1 MIFLYLFTYFSIIL
15 FIVMVVAKIFKYANT
30 PVHVRWELYPI
41 AHEPDRNKY
50 GGSHYEEEGFWKH
63 KAKKDHLAELWAMFE
78 EIIFLKGV
86 YLHNRKLW
94 YFSFPFHLGLYLIT
108 TTFLLIL
115 LTVVLN
121 LFSII
126 SLSNL
131 NTNADYFFHYITVLF
146 GYAGLVL
153 TFLGCIGLIIQRA
166 TDKKF
171 KFYNTPMDYINL
183 FFILILVISVVVTLI
198 FSNSSLF
205 LSKEFVKNLITFNW
219 VDIKDVLFILNI
231 VLISVFLL
239 YFPITRM
246 MHLFAKYFTY
256 HDVRWED
263 EQNIKGSKL
272 EKRVKEALNFG
283 VSWSAP
289 HMKTGKTW
297 AEVATNFPTEI
308 KNEKK

>member
-1 MIFLYLFTYFSIIL
+1 MIIIYLLTYFAILL
-15 FIVMVVAKIFKYANT
+15 FIVMVISKIFKYANT
-30 PVHVRWELYPI
+30 PVHVRWELYPV
-41 AHEPDRNKY
+41 AHEPKRNKY
-50 GGSHYEEEGFWKH
+50 GGSHYEKEEFWKH
-63 KAKKDHLAELWAMFE
+63 KAKKNHLAELWAMFE
-78 EIIFLKGV
+78 EIVFLKGV

-108 TTFLLIL
+108 TTFLLIAFS
-115 LTVVLN
+115 VILN

-126 SLSNL
+126 NISDIQ
-131 NTNADYFFHYITVLF
+131 NTADYIFHYITVLF
-146 GYAGLVL
+146 VYAGLIL
-153 TFLGCIGLIIQRA
+153 TFVGCIGLLFQRA

-183 FFILILVISVVVTLI
+183 LFILVLVISISITLI
-198 FSNSSLF
+198 FSNSSLI

-219 VDIKDVLFILNI
+219 VEINNELFILNVI
-231 VLISVFLL
+231 LISLFLL

-263 EQNIKGSKL
+263 EQNVKGSKL
-272 EKRVKEALNFG
+272 EKKVKEALNFG

-297 AEVATNFPTEI
+297 AEVATNFPPEI
-308 KNEKK
+308 KNEK

>member
-1 MIFLYLFTYFSIIL
+1 MIILYLFTYFAIL
-15 FIVMVVAKIFKYANT
+15 LFVVMVISRILKYANT
-30 PVHVRWELYPI
+30 PVHVRWELYPV

-50 GGSHYEEEGFWKH
+50 GGSHYEETGFWKH

-86 YLHNRKLW
+86 YLHNKKLW

-108 TTFLLIL
+108 GTFLLLIIS
-115 LTVVLN
+115 VILN
-121 LFSII
+121 LFSLINI
-126 SLSNL
+126 NDIQS
-131 NTNADYFFHYITVLF
+131 TVDYFFHYLTILF
-146 GYAGLVL
+146 GYAGLIL
-153 TFLGCIGLIIQRA
+153 TFIGCIGLIIQRA

-171 KFYNTPMDYINL
+171 KFYNTPMEFINL
-183 FFILILVISVVVTLI
+183 FFILVLVISISVTLI
-198 FSNSSLF
+198 FSSSSLF

-219 VDIKDVLFILNI
+219 VDISDVFFILNVI
-231 VLISVFLL
+231 LISLFLL

-263 EQNIKGSKL
+263 EQNVKGSKL
-272 EKRVKEALNFG
+272 EKKVKEALNFG

-297 AEVATNFPTEI
+297 AEVATTFPPET